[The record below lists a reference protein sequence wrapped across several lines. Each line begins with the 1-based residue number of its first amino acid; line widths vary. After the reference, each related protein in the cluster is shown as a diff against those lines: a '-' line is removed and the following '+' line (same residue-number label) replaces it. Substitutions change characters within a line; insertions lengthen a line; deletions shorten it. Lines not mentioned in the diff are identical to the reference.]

1 MNPLLW
7 YVSDVDKQPSIA
19 PILAVNFVGTLGF
32 SIVLPFLV
40 FLVTRLGG
48 NAVVYGVIGATYSAF
63 QLIGAPIL
71 GRWSDRVGRKKVLLV
86 SQIGTFVSWGI
97 FLVALALPMSELA
110 SVDSRLLG
118 RFTLTLPLVV
128 LFVARAVDGLTG
140 GNVSVANA
148 YLADI
153 TPEDKRSTNFGRM
166 AVSANLGFVLG
177 PALAGVLGATAA
189 GESLPVLAAFI
200 ISGGASLIILVALR
214 DPKPASLHSK
224 PEPTTVRSVL
234 GADQKECY
242 PIKCSAPLGA
252 IEILRMPTIGILL
265 LLQGLVFLAFNFFYV
280 AFPVNASTVLQWSLG
295 EVGLYFTV
303 MGLLMA
309 TVQGPVLAALS
320 RRVNEKVLIVV
331 GSALLASSFLFFVSN
346 NSTVIY
352 VGTALLAVGNGIM
365 WPSLLALLSKAAA
378 PEAQGSV
385 QGLSGSI
392 TALASILGL
401 LLGGALYQFLD
412 QDVFIVAAIVT
423 GLATV
428 FALQLARHTAGRGD
442 HIRAGGSASVAA

>member
-1 MNPLLW
+1 M
-7 YVSDVDKQPSIA
+7 DKQPSIA

-32 SIVLPFLV
+32 GIVLPFLV

-86 SQIGTFVSWGI
+86 SHIGTLVSWGI
-97 FLVALALPMSELA
+97 FLVALALPVSELA
-110 SVDSRLLG
+110 SVDSQLLG

-128 LFVARAVDGLTG
+128 LFFARAVDGLTG

-153 TPEDKRSTNFGRM
+153 TPEDKRGTNFGRM

-189 GESLPVLAAFI
+189 GESLPVLAAFV
-200 ISGGASLIILVALR
+200 ISGAALLIILLGLR
-214 DPKPASLHSK
+214 DPKPSTLHSK
-224 PEPTTVRSVL
+224 PDPATVRSVL

-242 PIKCSAPLGA
+242 RIKCSAPLTA
-252 IEILRMPTIGILL
+252 IEILRIPTVGILL

-280 AFPVNASTVLQWSLG
+280 AFPVNAATVLEWSLA
-295 EVGLYFTV
+295 EVGLYFTF

-309 TVQGPVLAALS
+309 IVQGPVLGALS
-320 RRVNEKVLIVV
+320 KRVDEKVLIAI
-331 GSALLASSFLFFVSN
+331 GSALLASSFLFFVSS
-346 NSTVIY
+346 NSIVIY
-352 VGTALLAVGNGIM
+352 VGTALLAIGNGVM
-365 WPSLLALLSKAAA
+365 WPSLLAILSKTTG

-392 TALASILGL
+392 TAVASIVGL
-401 LLGGALYQFLD
+401 LLGGGLYQFLD

-423 GLATV
+423 GLAAV
-428 FALQLARHTAGRGD
+428 LATRLVRSSAG
-442 HIRAGGSASVAA
+442 